1 MKKKKKKTGE
11 AWRLTIIDWIEW
23 RGIVEMCAYYALYNG
38 SPYQWT
44 IDAWANSSPSHST
57 HIRAYST
64 FWTFNRFS
72 YFFFILLFYSLS
84 LSLNQSVVLYI
95 ADSIK
100 KWLIHASTLANRTNP
115 EYECERVMLHSDKR
129 EKCVSDTHSRCFTTT
144 TTIITI
150 YECVCASLTSRHRV
164 IISFLPINI
173 LGHWI

>member
-1 MKKKKKKTGE
+1 MKTNNYRLDRVKGDSGNVRILCIIQWFTISVNDRRLGE
-11 AWRLTIIDWIEW
+11 FISLSLD
-23 RGIVEMCAYYALYNG
+23 
-38 SPYQWT
+38 
-44 IDAWANSSPSHST
+44 
-57 HIRAYST
+57 AYSCL
-64 FWTFNRFS
+64 FDILDIQSVFL
-72 YFFFILLFYSLS
+72 FFFYFIILLSLSLS

>member
-1 MKKKKKKTGE
+1 MHYTMVHHISERSTLG
-11 AWRLTIIDWIEW
+11 RIHLPLTRRIFVPIRHFVHSIGFLIFFYFII
-23 RGIVEMCAYYALYNG
+23 L
-38 SPYQWT
+38 
-44 IDAWANSSPSHST
+44 
-57 HIRAYST
+57 
-64 FWTFNRFS
+64 
-72 YFFFILLFYSLS
+72 

-150 YECVCASLTSRHRV
+150 YECVCVCASLTSRHRV

-173 LGHWI
+173 LGH

>member
-1 MKKKKKKTGE
+1 MKTNNYRLDRVKGDSGNVRILCIIQWFTISVNDRRLGE
-11 AWRLTIIDWIEW
+11 FISLSLD
-23 RGIVEMCAYYALYNG
+23 
-38 SPYQWT
+38 
-44 IDAWANSSPSHST
+44 
-57 HIRAYST
+57 AYSCL
-64 FWTFNRFS
+64 FDILDIQSVFL
-72 YFFFILLFYSLS
+72 FFFYFIIL

-115 EYECERVMLHSDKR
+115 ECERVMLHSDKR

-150 YECVCASLTSRHRV
+150 YECVCVCASLTSRHRV

-173 LGHWI
+173 LGH